1 MAIKYHIKK
10 EVIKSSLSS
19 GIYFKVLL
27 GKDVKGVFYTREQ
40 AEKYIEKILNFKE

>member
-1 MAIKYHIKK
+1 MTIKYCIKK
-10 EVIKSSLSS
+10 EVIKSALSS

-40 AEKYIEKILNFKE
+40 AEKYIEKASN